1 MNFRA
6 NQNTEQGP
14 PKMQFK
20 VRGQLELAVISAA
33 AKQVS
38 SWKMVDCQADKL
50 SCPSPNRV
58 QPQITLAPSRPAP
71 WLTPASCL

>member
-50 SCPSPNRV
+50 SCPSLNCV

-71 WLTPASCL
+71 WPTPASCL